1 MKSKRILL
9 VGGGGHCH
17 SVLDSLFRLGKY
29 DEIGIVDCEPKTQIF
44 GVPVIGTDS
53 DLPRLFALGWH
64 DAAITLG
71 SIGAP
76 AGRRTLFQIL
86 KRIGFNLPA
95 VLDPSA
101 LVGVT
106 SEIGEGAFIGK
117 RAVVNSGTQV
127 GRCAI
132 INTGA
137 ILEHDCSIGDFAHI
151 APGSTL
157 CGETVVGENTHIGA
171 GSVVRQQIHI
181 GSNSLIGVGSVVV
194 APIGDHVKAFGN
206 PCGVVETGW
215 ESISLRKPE

>member
-1 MKSKRILL
+1 MKSKKVLL
-9 VGGGGHCH
+9 VGGGGHCR
-17 SVLDSLFRLGKY
+17 SVLDSLFRLGNY
-29 DEIGIVDCEPKTQIF
+29 DEIGIIDCEPKPQIF
-44 GVPVIGTDS
+44 GVPVVGADS
-53 DLPRLFALGWH
+53 DLPQLFAKGWH
-64 DAAITLG
+64 DAVITLG
-71 SIGAP
+71 SVGFP
-76 AGRRTLFQIL
+76 ARRRALFQEL
-86 KRIGFNLPA
+86 KRLGFHLPA
-95 VLDPSA
+95 VVDPSA
-101 LVGVT
+101 LIGT
-106 SEIGEGAFIGK
+106 AADIGEGSFIGK

-181 GSNSLIGVGSVVV
+181 GANSLIGVGSVVV